1 MFPKAAV
8 GYRQIEVAR
17 RLLVLEQTAQRGTW
31 SRLAGWGA
39 LKVGL
44 FMGSSGLPASPSPTA
59 ATTTS
64 TDIFVRNLYMHAL
77 VAPAM
82 TSQEPCMLLCTGR
95 GGAAFCMGA
104 STWSLSWGSSKRWV
118 ESSGC
123 IVPKPWY
130 GEPLWDRTRDVG
142 DLNPPCRLT
151 IYGKLPRTG
160 DFRCRQASTLCL
172 AAAVRK
178 LG

>member
-39 LKVGL
+39 LKVGAAASL

-95 GGAAFCMGA
+95 GSCLLHGG
-104 STWSLSWGSSKRWV
+104 LDL
-118 ESSGC
+118 
-123 IVPKPWY
+123 
-130 GEPLWDRTRDVG
+130 EPFLGIQFVSPSRGRVQFKTVG
-142 DLNPPCRLT
+142 
-151 IYGKLPRTG
+151 
-160 DFRCRQASTLCL
+160 
-172 AAAVRK
+172 
-178 LG
+178 